1 MTSSPTSTPRLPSA
15 ERRAPFEHAL
25 LEAADIAALSPSSH
39 NCQPWGV
46 AWPTGR
52 GARRAVERL
61 VDETPDDGHQAPDGI
76 SGESGTAGGDSD
88 GSDSDRG
95 DLYRGDSDEDE
106 YVILALDR
114 ERELTSL
121 PAHAVEML
129 VSCGAYLQILL
140 RSLALQ
146 GWSTDRIRFVEPL
159 GAGRTGRADFQTGVA
174 YDAGR
179 SLGDTWPVS
188 WSPLCAVRLRRTDE
202 PDGSPAEIRRT
213 ALARRTNRAPYRP
226 EAVEPAV
233 LDALSAPS
241 TGVAAGADVT
251 VRHLVADDDRAAF
264 AGFVAR
270 HGGRDFSHRQAW
282 RETYS
287 FVRRDEAEAQARGDG
302 FPLSQLF
309 GPLSTPRRHALR
321 LALAPTTMSVLRHAG
336 YHRVLA
342 RQLARVVRPTPAI
355 VAMGLADASP
365 GVEAT
370 IRGGA
375 RLAEYWLRATEAGLV
390 LHPVSV
396 VLQHD
401 DVRKE
406 LQDRLG
412 LPGRTFFVSRLG
424 RPLTDFPRSPR
435 RIGAR
440 AVRTI

>member
-1 MTSSPTSTPRLPSA
+1 MTSSPMSTPRPPSA
-15 ERRAPFEHAL
+15 QGRAQFEHAL
-25 LEAADIAALSPSSH
+25 REAAEIAALSPSSH

-52 GARRAVERL
+52 AARRAAERL
-61 VDETPDDGHQAPDGI
+61 VDRAPADGPEAPDRV
-76 SGESGTAGGDSD
+76 SGDARGTGG
-88 GSDSDRG
+88 RAT
-95 DLYRGDSDEDE
+95 DE

-129 VSCGAYLQILL
+129 VSCGAYRQILL

-146 GWSTDRIRFVEPL
+146 GWSTDRVHFVEPR
-159 GAGRTGRADFQTGVA
+159 AGQQTRGTH
-174 YDAGR
+174 DTWPP
-179 SLGDTWPVS
+179 LGDTWPVS
-188 WSPLCAVRLRRTDE
+188 WSPLCVVRLRRTDE
-202 PDGSPAEIRRT
+202 PDVPDGSLAELRRT

-233 LDALSAPS
+233 LDGLSAS
-241 TGVAAGADVT
+241 CTGVAEGADVT
-251 VRHLVADDDRAAF
+251 VRHLVADRERAAF
-264 AGFVAR
+264 ADLVAR

-282 RETYS
+282 RETHSY
-287 FVRRDEAEAQARGDG
+287 VRRDEAEAAVRGDG

-309 GPLSTPRRHALR
+309 GPLSTPRRHALS
-321 LALAPTTMSVLRHAG
+321 LALAPTTMRVLRHAG

-342 RQLARVVRPTPAI
+342 RQLARVVRPTPVV

-365 GVEAT
+365 GVGAT
-370 IRGGA
+370 LRGGA
-375 RLAEYWLRATEAGLV
+375 RLAEYWLRATEAGLA

-424 RPLTDFPRSPR
+424 RPLTDFPRAPR
-435 RIGAR
+435 RLGVR

>member
-1 MTSSPTSTPRLPSA
+1 MTSSPTSTPRPPSA

-25 LEAADIAALSPSSH
+25 RAAADIAALSPSSH

-46 AWPTGR
+46 ARPTGR

-61 VDETPDDGHQAPDGI
+61 VDEAPTGGPEAPGGT
-76 SGESGTAGGDSD
+76 SGESGTRGG
-88 GSDSDRG
+88 GT
-95 DLYRGDSDEDE
+95 DE

-114 ERELTSL
+114 ERALTSL

-146 GWSTDRIRFVEPL
+146 GWSTDRIRFVEPP
-159 GAGRTGRADFQTGVA
+159 AGGRAGGAHDVGS
-174 YDAGR
+174 

-188 WSPLCAVRLRRTDE
+188 WSPLCAVRLRRTDR
-202 PDGSPAEIRRT
+202 PDGSLAELRRT
-213 ALARRTNRAPYRP
+213 AMARRTNRAPYRP
-226 EAVEPAV
+226 DAVEPAV
-233 LDALSAPS
+233 LDGLSAPS
-241 TGVAAGADVT
+241 TGVAEGAGVT
-251 VRHLVADDDRAAF
+251 VRHLVADSERAAF
-264 AGFVAR
+264 AGLVAR

-282 RETYS
+282 HETYS
-287 FVRRDEAEAQARGDG
+287 FVRRDEAEAEARGDG
-302 FPLSQLF
+302 FALSQLF
-309 GPLSTPRRHALR
+309 GPLSATRRHALR
-321 LALAPTTMSVLRHAG
+321 LALAPTTMNVLRHVG

-342 RQLARVVRPTPAI
+342 RQLARVVRPTPVI
-355 VAMGLADASP
+355 VAMGLADALP

-370 IRGGA
+370 VRGGA

-412 LPGRTFFVSRLG
+412 LPGRTIFVSRLG
-424 RPLTDFPRSPR
+424 RPLTGFPRSPR
-435 RIGAR
+435 RIGDR
-440 AVRTI
+440 AVYTI

>member
-1 MTSSPTSTPRLPSA
+1 MTSSPTSTPRTPSA
-15 ERRAPFEHAL
+15 ERRVPFEHAL
-25 LEAADIAALSPSSH
+25 REAADIAAHSPSSH

-46 AWPTGR
+46 AWATGR
-52 GARRAVERL
+52 GARRAAERL
-61 VDETPDDGHQAPDGI
+61 VEEAPTDGPEAPDGS
-76 SGESGTAGGDSD
+76 SGESGTAGGDT
-88 GSDSDRG
+88 
-95 DLYRGDSDEDE
+95 DE

-140 RSLALQ
+140 RSLAHQ
-146 GWSTDRIRFVEPL
+146 GWSTDRIHFVEPL
-159 GAGRTGRADFQTGVA
+159 AGGRTGGAREVC
-174 YDAGR
+174 R
-179 SLGDTWPVS
+179 LLGDTWPVS

-202 PDGSPAEIRRT
+202 PDGSLADLRRT

-226 EAVEPAV
+226 ETVEPAV
-233 LDALSAPS
+233 LEGLSAPS

-251 VRHLVADDDRAAF
+251 VRHLMADRERAAF
-264 AGFVAR
+264 ADLVAR

-287 FVRRDEAEAQARGDG
+287 FVRRDEAEARARGDG

-309 GPLSTPRRHALR
+309 GPLSGPRRHALR

-342 RQLARVVRPTPAI
+342 RQLARVVRPTPAV
-355 VAMGLADASP
+355 VALGLADASP

-370 IRGGA
+370 VRGGA
-375 RLAEYWLRATEAGLV
+375 RLAEYWLRATRAGLA

-406 LQDRLG
+406 LQDRLR

-424 RPLTDFPRSPR
+424 RPLTDFPPPPR
-435 RIGAR
+435 RIGVR
-440 AVRTI
+440 AVCTI

>member
-1 MTSSPTSTPRLPSA
+1 MTGSPTSAPRPPSA
-15 ERRAPFEHAL
+15 ARRVPFEHAL
-25 LEAADIAALSPSSH
+25 REAADIAALSPSSH

-46 AWPTGR
+46 AWPSGR
-52 GARRAVERL
+52 GARRAAERL
-61 VDETPDDGHQAPDGI
+61 VEEAPAGGPEAPDST
-76 SGESGTAGGDSD
+76 SGESSTGGGDT
-88 GSDSDRG
+88 
-95 DLYRGDSDEDE
+95 DE

-159 GAGRTGRADFQTGVA
+159 ADGRTQKA
-174 YDAGR
+174 YDACR
-179 SLGDTWPVS
+179 PLGDTWPKS

-202 PDGSPAEIRRT
+202 PVGTLAELRRT

-226 EAVEPAV
+226 GAVEPAV
-233 LDALSAPS
+233 LDGLSAPS
-241 TGVAAGADVT
+241 TGVAEDAGVT
-251 VRHLVADDDRAAF
+251 VRHLVADSERAAF
-264 AGFVAR
+264 AGLVAR
-270 HGGRDFSHRQAW
+270 HGGRDFTHRQAW

-321 LALAPTTMSVLRHAG
+321 LALAPTTMGVLRHAG

-355 VAMGLADASP
+355 VAMGLADALP

-370 IRGGA
+370 VRGGA
-375 RLAEYWLRATEAGLV
+375 RLAEYWLRATEAGLA

-424 RPLTDFPRSPR
+424 HPLTGFPRSPR

>member
-1 MTSSPTSTPRLPSA
+1 MR
-15 ERRAPFEHAL
+15 
-25 LEAADIAALSPSSH
+25 EAADIAALGPSSH

-61 VDETPDDGHQAPDGI
+61 VDEAPADGPEA
-76 SGESGTAGGDSD
+76 
-88 GSDSDRG
+88 SDSTSGVRG
-95 DLYRGDSDEDE
+95 TEGRDTDE

-129 VSCGAYLQILL
+129 ASCGAYLQVLL

-146 GWSTDRIRFVEPL
+146 GWSTDRIRFVEPPT
-159 GAGRTGRADFQTGVA
+159 GGRTGGA
-174 YDAGR
+174 YDTGR
-179 SLGDTWPVS
+179 PLGGTWPVS

-202 PDGSPAEIRRT
+202 PAGSLAELRRT

-226 EAVEPAV
+226 DAVEPAV

-241 TGVAAGADVT
+241 TGVAEGAEVT
-251 VRHLVADDDRAAF
+251 VRHLVADSERAAF
-264 AGFVAR
+264 AGLVAR

-287 FVRRDEAEAQARGDG
+287 FVRRDEAEARARGDG

-309 GPLSTPRRHALR
+309 GPLSAPRRHALR

-342 RQLARVVRPTPAI
+342 RQLARVVRPTPVV
-355 VAMGLADASP
+355 VAMGLTDTSP

-370 IRGGA
+370 VRGGA
-375 RLAEYWLRATEAGLV
+375 RLAEYWLRATEAGLA

-435 RIGAR
+435 RIGAH

>member
-1 MTSSPTSTPRLPSA
+1 MY
-15 ERRAPFEHAL
+15 
-25 LEAADIAALSPSSH
+25 EAAGIAALGPSSH

-52 GARRAVERL
+52 GARRAAERL
-61 VDETPDDGHQAPDGI
+61 VDEAHGGSAEAAARI
-76 SGESGTAGGDSD
+76 SGVTSAD
-88 GSDSDRG
+88 GN
-95 DLYRGDSDEDE
+95 ETDE

-129 VSCGAYLQILL
+129 ISCGAYLQILL
-140 RSLALQ
+140 RALAAQ
-146 GWSTDRIRFVEPL
+146 GWSTDRVRFVEPL
-159 GAGRTGRADFQTGVA
+159 AGERRSGTR
-174 YDAGR
+174 DACR

-188 WSPLCAVRLRRTDE
+188 WSPLCVVRLRRTDE
-202 PDGSPAEIRRT
+202 ASGSLAGLRRT

-226 EAVEPAV
+226 DAVEPAV
-233 LDALSAPS
+233 LDGLCAPPA
-241 TGVAAGADVT
+241 GAAEGADVT
-251 VRHLVADDDRAAF
+251 VRHLVADSEREVF

-287 FVRRDEAEAQARGDG
+287 FVRRDAAEAEERGDG

-309 GPLSTPRRHALR
+309 GPMPTPRRLALR
-321 LALAPTTMSVLRHAG
+321 VALAPTTMSVLRYAG
-336 YHRVLA
+336 YHRLLA
-342 RQLARVVRPTPAI
+342 RQLARVVRQTPAV
-355 VAMGLADASP
+355 VAMGFADPAP

-370 IRGGA
+370 VRGGA
-375 RLAEYWLRATEAGLV
+375 RLAEYWSRATDAGLV

-401 DVRKE
+401 DVRTE

-435 RIGAR
+435 RTGAR

>member
-1 MTSSPTSTPRLPSA
+1 MTSSPASTPRPPSA
-15 ERRAPFEHAL
+15 DRRASFEHAL
-25 LEAADIAALSPSSH
+25 REAAGIAALSPSSH

-52 GARRAVERL
+52 DARRAVERL
-61 VDETPDDGHQAPDGI
+61 VDEAPADGPEAPTGI
-76 SGESGTAGGDSD
+76 FVGSGTGG
-88 GSDSDRG
+88 GAT
-95 DLYRGDSDEDE
+95 DE

-129 VSCGAYLQILL
+129 VSCGAYLQVLL
-140 RSLALQ
+140 RSLTLQ
-146 GWSTDRIRFVEPL
+146 GWSTDRIHFVEPL
-159 GAGRTGRADFQTGVA
+159 TGGRAGRAEGRTGVADARAGGG

-179 SLGDTWPVS
+179 PLGDTWPVS
-188 WSPLCAVRLRRTDE
+188 WSPLCAVRLRRTGE
-202 PDGSPAEIRRT
+202 ADGGLAELRRT

-226 EAVEPAV
+226 DAVEPAV
-233 LDALSAPS
+233 LDGLSAPS
-241 TGVAAGADVT
+241 AGVAKGADVT
-251 VRHLVADDDRAAF
+251 VRHLVADSDRAAF
-264 AGFVAR
+264 AGLVAR

-287 FVRRDEAEAQARGDG
+287 FVRRDEAEAHALGDG

-321 LALAPTTMSVLRHAG
+321 LALAPTTMRALRHAG

-342 RQLARVVRPTPAI
+342 RQLARVVGPSPVV
-355 VAMGLADASP
+355 VAMGLTDASP

-370 IRGGA
+370 VRGGA
-375 RLAEYWLRATEAGLV
+375 RLAEYWLRATEAGLA

-406 LQDRLG
+406 LQDQLG

-424 RPLTDFPRSPR
+424 HPLTDFPRSPR